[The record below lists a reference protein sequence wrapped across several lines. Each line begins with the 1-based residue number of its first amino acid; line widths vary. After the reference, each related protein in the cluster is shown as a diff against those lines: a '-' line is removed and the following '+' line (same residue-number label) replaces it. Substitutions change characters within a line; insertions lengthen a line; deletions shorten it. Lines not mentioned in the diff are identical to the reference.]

1 MVSYFIF
8 ARIYIRHV
16 YHDLLSLCHFIVKL
30 ILDYKLKMFEFLK
43 IFQFKTEN
51 RKNLFKETIKFGGA
65 NL

>member
-51 RKNLFKETIKFGGA
+51 RKKSL
-65 NL
+65 